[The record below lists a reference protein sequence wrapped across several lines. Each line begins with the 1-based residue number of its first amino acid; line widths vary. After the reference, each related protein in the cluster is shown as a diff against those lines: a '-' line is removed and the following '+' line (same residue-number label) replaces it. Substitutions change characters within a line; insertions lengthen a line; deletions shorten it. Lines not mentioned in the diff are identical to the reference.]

1 MKQNTINM
9 LKNSEL
15 ANKYSLT
22 KINLNKISN
31 KEFQSKER
39 FK

>member
-15 ANKYSLT
+15 ANKYAFI
-22 KINLNKISN
+22 KISLNKIPN
-31 KEFQSKER
+31 EKF
-39 FK
+39 

>member
-15 ANKYSLT
+15 ANKYALI
-22 KINLNKISN
+22 KINLNKIPN
-31 KEFQSKER
+31 EKF
-39 FK
+39 